1 MNLHDFLKAL
11 EATPL
16 AAAVRGATPGWDW
29 LFPIVET
36 VHVIALALVFS
47 SIVMLDLRLV
57 GMASRESSVSRLSRE
72 LLPITWTAFVVAAIS
87 GSLLFTG
94 KASYYMV
101 NPWFLGKM
109 ALMGLAGVNM
119 IAFHLI
125 PWTNVR
131 TFDVATVIPGGVKRA
146 GILSLLLWI
155 GVICCGRMIGFTLDK
170 YLPF

>member
-1 MNLHDFLKAL
+1 MFFPKLWDAIQNS
-11 EATPL
+11 PL
-16 AAAVRGATPGWDW
+16 GIFMAESPWAFPTFETIHVFAIVTVFGTIAVMDMRMIG
-29 LFPIVET
+29 
-36 VHVIALALVFS
+36 LASKGRPLT
-47 SIVMLDLRLV
+47 
-57 GMASRESSVSRLSRE
+57 AVSKDTLT
-72 LLPITWTAFVVAAIS
+72 LTWTAFVVAAIT

-94 KASYYMV
+94 KATYYMV

-125 PWTNVR
+125 PWKNVR
-131 TFDVATVIPGGVKRA
+131 NFDVATVIPGGVRRA

>member
-1 MNLHDFLKAL
+1 MNLHAFLKAL

-57 GMASRESSVSRLSRE
+57 GIASRESGVSRLSRE

-87 GSLLFTG
+87 GTILFISKATG
-94 KASYYMV
+94 YYADIR
-101 NPWFLGKM
+101 FKM
-109 ALMGLAGVNM
+109 KFVLMFLAGVNM
-119 IAFHLI
+119 LVFHKGIFQRVADWDISI
-125 PWTNVR
+125 PPP
-131 TFDVATVIPGGVKRA
+131 ATARFA
-146 GILSLLLWI
+146 GAASLLLWTGI
-155 GVICCGRMIGFTLDK
+155 VFLGRYIGF
-170 YLPF
+170 YA